1 MSCVIHISKSK
12 NISIPNDMNI
22 YIFIMSFHRIY
33 MEKSRHTLEYE
44 MPLYAQVFEYLI
56 LSLLAQFWE
65 CGTSVHSSWDEFF
78 LKEAVTLG
86 QSQVC
91 TLRLHFLSCHSASK
105 NCIMSSLP
113 DRLSTLKPWDI
124 SLPPSGCFLSS
135 ICSDTR

>member
-22 YIFIMSFHRIY
+22 YIFIMSFHWIY

-113 DRLSTLKPWDI
+113 DRLCTLKPWDI